1 MSPALPFTN
10 SNSTIKTFRHALSLD
25 EHRAEFRPNLYHRP
39 SPTPIGSLV
48 PETAGPTDPEAS
60 PSPNSMQSDK
70 VRLVSA
76 KPRRFMSLFKK
87 PLKLLIDALE
97 DEGPPTDLL
106 EVWFAGCHADVGG
119 SAVPDSQIHALSN
132 ISLRWMVREVM
143 KAQCGIQFDEQALAR
158 ASIPNFLMKHTT
170 PHDEQLKLDAADASD
185 PIHDELKINPVWWI
199 LEILPTH
206 YSWQDDQGVWHKEW
220 NCHLGRG
227 RKIQAAK
234 PKFHITVKQRM
245 ADPKLDNRNA
255 AMTSMMTR
263 TFGCIFT

>member
-1 MSPALPFTN
+1 MVSSPLAHIRILQSSYRDTVASVGVLVSPALPFTN

-25 EHRAEFRPNLYHRP
+25 EVCLPASDFKRADSYALQHRAEFRPNLYHRP

-106 EVWFAGCHADVGG
+106 EVWFAGCHAGTYSTQFAYLHTIADLCE
-119 SAVPDSQIHALSN
+119 D
-132 ISLRWMVREVM
+132 LRRRR
-143 KAQCGIQFDEQALAR
+143 IRRTRL
-158 ASIPNFLMKHTT
+158 T
-170 PHDEQLKLDAADASD
+170 D
-185 PIHDELKINPVWWI
+185 P
-199 LEILPTH
+199 
-206 YSWQDDQGVWHKEW
+206 
-220 NCHLGRG
+220 
-227 RKIQAAK
+227 
-234 PKFHITVKQRM
+234 
-245 ADPKLDNRNA
+245 
-255 AMTSMMTR
+255 
-263 TFGCIFT
+263 CIVEY